1 MVEEYVKDLH
11 RIGLILVIV
20 PLVFTIIYSIAAL
33 VFSNG
38 HIDFS
43 AQDFVT
49 LSCLVISG
57 SSIVGYIES
66 KYHYKPFE
74 KISIP
79 VWPILL
85 LIAVGIVLYLWWRL
99 SLI

>member
-33 VFSNG
+33 AFSNG

-49 LSCLVISG
+49 LSGLVISG

>member
-1 MVEEYVKDLH
+1 MVEEYIKDLH

-20 PLVFTIIYSIAAL
+20 PLMFAIIYGITAL

-43 AQDFVT
+43 AADYVA

-57 SSIVGYIES
+57 SSIVGYVES
-66 KYHYKPFE
+66 KYHYRPFE
-74 KISIP
+74 EISIP

-85 LIAVGIVLYLWWRL
+85 LIAVAILLYLWWRL
-99 SLI
+99 TLI